1 MIGLVVITHA
11 SLGREFISAAQLILG
26 TLEQAVWLSVDSQS
40 DPDTLRKQL
49 KKAVQETDSGQG
61 VLILT
66 DMFGGTPNN
75 ISLTFLEENRVEV
88 VTGVN
93 LPMVIKAATT
103 RQDKSL
109 AELASLVCREGRGA
123 IAVAGEL
130 LSS

>member
-11 SLGREFISAAQLILG
+11 ALGREFVSAAQLILG
-26 TLEQAVWLSVDSQS
+26 TLEQTVWLSVDSQS
-40 DPDTLRKQL
+40 DPDHLRKQL
-49 KKAVQETDSGQG
+49 KKAIQDSDSGEG

-75 ISLTFLEENRVEV
+75 ISLTFLEEGRVEV

-93 LPMVIKAATT
+93 LPMVIKAATS
-103 RQDKSL
+103 RRDKPL
-109 AELASLVCREGRGA
+109 GELASLVCREGRGA